1 MEMLTELPLGL
12 PGRLYRCAMPFS
24 AYDPTGQAF
33 EDFRSEKVRIV
44 VVLAERDECERIAG
58 CDLGQLY
65 LEEGLEVVD
74 FPIKDFGVRTETEF
88 REVAGRV
95 LERLRGGD
103 HVAVH
108 CHLGKGRAGTFAAC
122 LAREVLGLSG
132 DDAIAWVRHHVP
144 GAIETSAQIDLIR
157 RFRPEPRG

>member
-1 MEMLTELPLGL
+1 MVLTELPLGL

-24 AYDPTGQAF
+24 AYDPNGQAL
-33 EDFRSEKVRIV
+33 EDFRTENVGIV

-58 CDLGQLY
+58 CDLGRRY
-65 LEEGLEVVD
+65 LDEGLEVVD
-74 FPIKDFGVRTETEF
+74 FPIKDFGVRTEAEF
-88 REVAGRV
+88 RDVAGRV

-108 CHLGKGRAGTFAAC
+108 CHLGKGRAGAFVAC

-132 DDAIAWVRHHVP
+132 DDAIAWVRSYVP
-144 GAIETSAQIDLIR
+144 GAVETSAQIALIR
-157 RFRPEPRG
+157 RFRPGARG